1 MPGRHQL
8 LEQEQQRQRLPR
20 LHHGR
25 AWAAWTYKK
34 PMLVVANCGTDE
46 VLPISERVRSKYQQ
60 GRIVRFAYDVEEP
73 GAHGARV
80 VQEVSTTWLLDQTP
94 LHVPGNQAGH

>member
-1 MPGRHQL
+1 
-8 LEQEQQRQRLPR
+8 
-20 LHHGR
+20 
-25 AWAAWTYKK
+25 
-34 PMLVVANCGTDE
+34 MLVVSNCGTDE

-60 GRIVRFAYDVEEP
+60 GRIVRVAYVPYDVEEP